1 MKNYYSIDEIATMTM
16 LSTRTIRNYIK
27 QGFLNGEKIDGV
39 WQFTTEDIDHFL
51 KNDYVRQSV
60 QTKRNALVY
69 DYMID
74 NHRAI
79 DSVCSIYDYPV
90 KNMMEAES
98 KRKKIMERLNSNEY
112 GEFKF
117 SYDYQKNRV
126 RMILIGNPKQ
136 MARLMED

>member
-39 WQFTTEDIDHFL
+39 WQFTIEDIDHFL

-74 NHRAI
+74 NHKSA

-90 KNMMEAES
+90 ENMMEAES